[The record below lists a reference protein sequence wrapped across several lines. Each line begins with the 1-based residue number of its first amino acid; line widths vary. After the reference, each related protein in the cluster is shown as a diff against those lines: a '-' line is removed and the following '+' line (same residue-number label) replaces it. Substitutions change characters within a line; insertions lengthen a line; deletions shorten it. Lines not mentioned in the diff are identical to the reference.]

1 MSSGTLY
8 VRSKLSSRVIVV
20 VAESKKG
27 ERRTVDTTE
36 IKVRSRRD
44 QRSINVVQINS
55 ISLYDCGSHH

>member
-20 VAESKKG
+20 VTESKKG

-55 ISLYDCGSHH
+55 ISLYDCGSDH